1 MMRKYPVRFGGR
13 GRCVLSRG
21 ASPRPNRDLKAL
33 GLYTS
38 RALSFAGVEYD
49 VLRHELT
56 PGQIEIYD
64 TYANAWGVILQNMEA
79 ALEMTGVVDGLE
91 NATLNSGAKASA
103 RSRLESTKQRFFGQ
117 VLLSMKLPTVIA
129 AVEQHLKAEQ
139 SSIRAAPCSTSP
151 PSGARCRSTSSP
163 PISVAHAR
171 RAPPASTS
179 RPKSRASWRSI
190 RRWS

>member
-91 NATLNSGAKASA
+91 NEVGS
-103 RSRLESTKQRFFGQ
+103 
-117 VLLSMKLPTVIA
+117 
-129 AVEQHLKAEQ
+129 
-139 SSIRAAPCSTSP
+139 
-151 PSGARCRSTSSP
+151 
-163 PISVAHAR
+163 
-171 RAPPASTS
+171 
-179 RPKSRASWRSI
+179 
-190 RRWS
+190 